1 MHGRKKVSIDEAHKI
16 KLQKK
21 AQMLQ
26 QQYNAAMDAIRD
38 PSALDQYLASG
49 TPILDYLDDFATL
62 WNRRK
67 EFVQKD
73 PSETAVQAEL
83 DIALRVMASNPK
95 SYWAWHHRRWCIGLL
110 ETYDYTKEVAICD
123 RFLGAD
129 CRNFHAWR
137 HRRWA
142 VAKCGNLYDSEL
154 QKTYDL
160 ISAESSNFSAW
171 HYRSQLPNLTDLRA
185 EVEMVVNACWMDV
198 ADQSAWIYYRWLLN
212 HEKISQ
218 DQELIE
224 AQVAMM
230 DELMELENGCK
241 NPYLAGI
248 WLQRKREHP
257 DEAKIRKLKDKLCEI
272 DPIRAP
278 YYEEQ

>member
-73 PSETAVQAEL
+73 PSETAVQAE
-83 DIALRVMASNPK
+83 
-95 SYWAWHHRRWCIGLL
+95 
-110 ETYDYTKEVAICD
+110 
-123 RFLGAD
+123 
-129 CRNFHAWR
+129 
-137 HRRWA
+137 
-142 VAKCGNLYDSEL
+142 LYDSEL